1 MRDHEEF
8 PWVSHKGLLCSGF
21 VLQKAQQLFYP
32 ANPHLDLAASSG
44 HCARTTVTCS
54 CRAPRAAL
62 LMVRVTWV
70 GRPCLGLALALTR
83 AALPQAACPGCPPRQ
98 HTGPGLWHEQ
108 GARRPGLSWLEGRHQ
123 GAQKE
128 GSRARHH
135 SRGPVITRAGCQ
147 LLLHQR

>member
-44 HCARTTVTCS
+44 HCARTTVTCL

-70 GRPCLGLALALTR
+70 GRPCLGLDSGSLASGSLSRLPTP
-83 AALPQAACPGCPPRQ
+83 AA
-98 HTGPGLWHEQ
+98 H
-108 GARRPGLSWLEGRHQ
+108 
-123 GAQKE
+123 
-128 GSRARHH
+128 RART
-135 SRGPVITRAGCQ
+135 VARAGGKKPRAQ
-147 LLLHQR
+147 LARGQAPGSAEGGQQSKAP